1 MMRTPVKKKISKVA
15 GALNKASKKHAAQ
28 AKVLKGLVN
37 GKKRTSKRNR

>member
-1 MMRTPVKKKISKVA
+1 MRTPVKKKISKVA